1 MRSPAAHAAHVRA
14 HDDLLVRV
22 ATCGNS
28 VEDFVDHCRG
38 TYRPSVYAD
47 LSGTRLADV
56 IDAEFARRKDPRR
69 CWRGHAP
76 QFGADLDQVDAWI
89 ESEVRR
95 LAAVSITRRA
105 A

>member
-1 MRSPAAHAAHVRA
+1 MPTTKPAQHDAHVKV
-14 HDDLLVRV
+14 HDDALLRLT
-22 ATCGNS
+22 ACGNS

-76 QFGADLDQVDAWI
+76 HFGADLDQIDA
-89 ESEVRR
+89 R
-95 LAAVSITRRA
+95 LEAEIRRA
-105 A
+105 LGGGRR